1 MFVSEPSAGSMNGF
15 SRPHCSFEERELVV
29 LQLTPGVGLKM
40 NVRAAVVLRKS
51 KGSRGN
57 QNRIPQGRKTRVNDL
72 EDIG

>member
-1 MFVSEPSAGSMNGF
+1 MVLADLIVLSRNGNWW
-15 SRPHCSFEERELVV
+15 CV